1 MRTDDGPSVRVSL
14 ICMKDVEVL
23 RIGSEIKDARDR
35 AGLSQETV
43 ADMIGT
49 EVAVVAAME
58 RGELPVDGAVVE
70 RVLVALG
77 LRQAPRW
84 DIDVEI
90 AVAAIGELIQMTP
103 RDNRLI
109 VVKEILQKL
118 REETTPGQNPFE

>member
-1 MRTDDGPSVRVSL
+1 MRVSL